1 MNNTINASTIS
12 SFSRTDNLSGKNN
25 SDTTGMEEAFHNVH
39 DDLYPAHYDNNTSR
53 NDFNGNVT
61 SRTDTTSNQQI
72 VNDVFNQ
79 NFSAIPDLDTSGVK
93 LVGISAEQM
102 ENPNIWSNYD
112 KLAIESFR
120 NYAANGMEFSSAFQF
135 KNLDQDAMQARI
147 SDGRPHVV
155 AVNGGD
161 LRLVNADEIKP
172 GNYKT
177 VDLIGP
183 LDPNSKAHSWYT
195 LILESPEHETL
206 HIQSRAASTDI
217 NTDKA
222 VQAESKSNKALYAQ
236 LLAGSLSAILGAVLV
251 AVAKTHQ
258 EGSDQSVDGIGD
270 VAEPDYATEAE
281 RAADAAEQAWRNEFM
296 DPDVWGKGH
305 VDKDGVSDVTGTTN
319 PNFVIDY
326 GSDINN
332 PQYTT
337 TLTDEGKA
345 ALAEIRDKAATQRM
359 SELKE
364 EYQNEVAERQAYNE
378 GLKDINAGGR
388 EGADHDAMV
397 GIGATLIG
405 LGTLSTMLLAG
416 NRHVKHSHQKQAESG
431 NPAQHGAFVR
441 GFEQNILR
449 VKA

>member
-1 MNNTINASTIS
+1 MSYISRHSQHSPVTSSRPSTPSENSSSLSKGLKSLVSKLQTELHKEIRTPKETVESTHSYHNRELKPLINEYQVKPKQKTQQEASSHQVMQFTSLAMSDHGMDKTGSFNPTVPDTINIVQDNAFPRFPIS
-12 SFSRTDNLSGKNN
+12 SG
-25 SDTTGMEEAFHNVH
+25 
-39 DDLYPAHYDNNTSR
+39 
-53 NDFNGNVT
+53 
-61 SRTDTTSNQQI
+61 
-72 VNDVFNQ
+72 
-79 NFSAIPDLDTSGVK
+79 
-93 LVGISAEQM
+93 
-102 ENPNIWSNYD
+102 D
-112 KLAIESFR
+112 KLT
-120 NYAANGMEFSSAFQF
+120 N
-135 KNLDQDAMQARI
+135 
-147 SDGRPHVV
+147 
-155 AVNGGD
+155 
-161 LRLVNADEIKP
+161 
-172 GNYKT
+172 
-177 VDLIGP
+177 
-183 LDPNSKAHSWYT
+183 
-195 LILESPEHETL
+195 
-206 HIQSRAASTDI
+206 
-217 NTDKA
+217 DKA